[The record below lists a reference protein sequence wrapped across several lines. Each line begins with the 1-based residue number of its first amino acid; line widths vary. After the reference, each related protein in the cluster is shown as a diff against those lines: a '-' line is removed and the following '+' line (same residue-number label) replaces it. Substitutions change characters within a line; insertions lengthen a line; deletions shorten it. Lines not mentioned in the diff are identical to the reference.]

1 MRIHLKNCTDCGVII
16 TPKHWRTVRCP
27 DCAGVRKKELK
38 IKWAQNNREHI
49 REYNKRWYIAMIHAQ
64 DRIAVI
70 RREHLHGVSEIDTL
84 RAQNREMAEII
95 EKLLTYTPD
104 NQFVIDLKNLRERI
118 EVINASNNS
127 NNL

>member
-1 MRIHLKNCTDCGVII
+1 MRMHLKNCFDCGVII
-16 TPKHWRTVRCP
+16 TPKSRRTLRCAE
-27 DCAGVRKKELK
+27 CAKSRKKVLQK
-38 IKWAQNNREHI
+38 KWAQNNREHI

-95 EKLLTYTPD
+95 GKLLTCESD
-104 NQFVIDLKNLRERI
+104 GKVALNLDELRERI
-118 EVINASNNS
+118 KKIKEEKK
-127 NNL
+127 